1 VSLNPIEHQSKSF
14 ALLVHGLNT
23 RPSSMASVSRSL
35 NAAGIHVTPVTLAG
49 HEEFP
54 ADATRVVQRERRT
67 ELRRAT
73 RERWH
78 ADVEDGYR
86 RLSEIAHDGQR
97 FFVGYSLGGLL
108 GVELILAGRL
118 QFDRM
123 ILLAPALAMHT
134 RNNLLRLLRPAPN
147 LLLPS
152 LMPRRLRV
160 HRWTPLSVYLELF
173 RSVDALRATH
183 DVSRLDIPTRV
194 FVDPRDE
201 LVSAPGIA
209 AWVAESGFVHWQ
221 IEPVTIGRFSLRR
234 GCFRHL
240 ITDPSCL
247 GEPAWEQLAASITD
261 FLTQPAADETTEN
274 QGTMHP

>member
-1 VSLNPIEHQSKSF
+1 MSSIERHGESF

-23 RPSSMASVSRSL
+23 RPSSMDSLSRIL
-35 NAAGIHVTPVTLAG
+35 KAAGIHVTPVILAG
-49 HEEFP
+49 HEEFS
-54 ADATRVVQRERRT
+54 ADTTRAVQRARRA

-78 ADVEDGYR
+78 ADIEDGYR
-86 RLSEIAHDGQR
+86 RLSEVAHDGQR
-97 FFVGYSLGGLL
+97 FFVGYSLGALL
-108 GVELILAGRL
+108 GLELILAGRA

-123 ILLAPALAMHT
+123 ILLAPAVAMHG
-134 RNNLLRLLRPAPN
+134 RNNLLRLLRPAAD

-160 HRWTPLSVYLELF
+160 HRWTPLSAYRELF

-194 FVDPRDE
+194 FVDSRDE
-201 LVSAPGIA
+201 LVSAPGIET
-209 AWVAESGFVHWQ
+209 WVVASGFNHWQ

-234 GCFRHL
+234 GCFHHL
-240 ITDPSCL
+240 ITDPSCM
-247 GEPAWEQLAASITD
+247 GEAAWRYLAVSMTD
-261 FLTQPAADETTEN
+261 FLTQPAAQMTPD
-274 QGTMHP
+274 